1 MSLERKM
8 NNKQLLDALD
18 HIDDRFVAELVT
30 SIKPPETAEGG
41 TMQKKN
47 IIRSIKYAALLAA
60 CAVLMGAA
68 IPLASSLIGRIS
80 LGTGTQSGNPA
91 GSSGEYA
98 PLNSESNS
106 EAVENDKD
114 PLKAQTGDAFD
125 GTPYFRMRK
134 IGEDR
139 SMTYEIFNVKGE
151 KIDLCGCN
159 SNPCVC
165 VEYSRWLCFGNMICV
180 MEEEHFGYTT
190 FFVYDVSDP
199 NNIKHT
205 KVTVEGLSYDTHEIY
220 ALPNTPYFCAHLKVN
235 NSVNHGLIDNLI
247 VLDLSKAFEGKIIRR
262 DYPSYKYSVDKLD
275 RETMLLYIDGEEV
288 YFGIQDKETV
298 GITEIAR
305 ALPGEKTT
313 TTLFDVTNTRHFG
326 IRTHFMIEDNGTI
339 HFFREEMDDLS
350 AYGYSLYHYIWREG
364 EKVEKVLRATNIC
377 DYILADGYIYY
388 AVNDPKYSRDFLN
401 HDVSYHLF
409 TDMTGGI
416 IYRLPA
422 AELGYEPMVAWT
434 LGEEYYLYGVTEKNP
449 SHGILHGISSVPI
462 FVQGMDGGISLWAN
476 KQVSENII
484 MHVNLLIGDTGK
496 EIVMS
501 ELAGSGFWGYWSI
514 SDVGGGININWEY
527 KPE

>member
-1 MSLERKM
+1 MRSNIKLQNRRLLEALYYIDEEVLADVLADITVPEPSAPLPRK
-8 NNKQLLDALD
+8 KA
-18 HIDDRFVAELVT
+18 V
-30 SIKPPETAEGG
+30 
-41 TMQKKN
+41 
-47 IIRSIKYAALLAA
+47 IRSIKYAALLAA

-91 GSSGEYA
+91 GSSGEYT
-98 PLNSESNS
+98 PMNSETKS
-106 EAVENDKD
+106 EAVENDKE

-134 IGEDR
+134 IGDDR

-205 KVTVEGLSYDTHEIY
+205 KVTIEGLSYDTHEIY

-235 NSVNHGLIDNLI
+235 NSVNHGLINNLI

-275 RETMLLYIDGEEV
+275 RETKLLYIDGEEV

-326 IRTHFMIEDNGTI
+326 MRTHFMIEDNGTI

-434 LGEEYYLYGVTEKNP
+434 LGEEYYLYGATEKNP

-484 MHVNLLIGDTGK
+484 MHVNLLIGDTGE